1 MDLQI
6 ETRAT
11 GATQIIEVKGEVD
24 LYTSPKMREQIFTTI
39 KRHPSKSLI
48 VNLTNVTY
56 VDSSGI
62 ATLVEGLQLAN
73 EYQIRLKLVGLS
85 RAILEVFQL
94 VRLERVFEIYQ
105 TEEEAL
111 KSEKTEVRR
120 QNSEDRS

>member
-1 MDLQI
+1 MDLHI
-6 ETRAT
+6 ETKST

-111 KSEKTEVRR
+111 KSEKTEGRI
-120 QNSEDRS
+120 

>member
-6 ETRAT
+6 ETRSIGET
-11 GATQIIEVKGEVD
+11 EIIEVKGEVD
-24 LYTSPKMREQIFTTI
+24 LYTSPKMREQIFMTI
-39 KRHPSKSLI
+39 KRHHPQALI
-48 VNLTNVTY
+48 VNLTEVTY

-73 EYQIRLKLVGLS
+73 GYQTRLKLVGLS

-111 KSEKTEVRR
+111 KS
-120 QNSEDRS
+120 

>member
-111 KSEKTEVRR
+111 KNEKI
-120 QNSEDRS
+120 

>member
-11 GATQIIEVKGEVD
+11 GTTQIIEVKGEVD
-24 LYTSPKMREQIFTTI
+24 LYTSPKMREQIFTII
-39 KRHPSKSLI
+39 KRHPPKSLI
-48 VNLTNVTY
+48 VNLANVTY

-73 EYQIRLKLVGLS
+73 EYRTRLKLVGLS

>member
-1 MDLQI
+1 MDLHI
-6 ETRAT
+6 ETKST

-111 KSEKTEVRR
+111 KSEKTEDRR
-120 QNSEDRS
+120 QKLGCQ